1 MAGCRAL
8 TDEEIGQVLKN
19 FTGRFAKRNECAFV
33 LGVKSGYRVSEL
45 LSIRVGDVMQH
56 GQFKTHVVVEAKFMK
71 GKRRSRS
78 VVLHKAA
85 KDAIAA
91 YLAEYEQMWGRPMTP
106 EMYLFRSQQGVN
118 RRLSRSQFAKI
129 LHDIFDKLKM
139 TGKLGTHVLRKSYAV
154 KIYKILGKDLV
165 KTQRAMA
172 HENINS
178 TVKYL
183 QDFTADDIDQAILS
197 T

>member
-8 TDEEIGQVLKN
+8 SDEEIALVLTS
-19 FTGRFAKRNECAFV
+19 FTGRFAKRNVCAFV

-45 LSIRVGDVMQH
+45 LSIRVGDVVQH
-56 GQFKTHVVVEAKFMK
+56 GQFKTHLVVEAKFMK

-78 VVLHKAA
+78 VVLHNAAKAA
-85 KDAIAA
+85 IAD
-91 YLAEYEQMWGRPMTP
+91 YLAEYEQIWGRPMTP

-129 LHDIFDKLKM
+129 LHDVFNIHKL

-183 QDFTADDIDQAILS
+183 QDFTDDDIDQAILS

>member
-8 TDEEIGQVLKN
+8 TDEEIKLVLKS
-19 FTGRFAKRNECAFV
+19 FKGRFASRNKAAFV
-33 LGVKSGYRVSEL
+33 LGMKSGFRVSEL

-78 VVLHKAA
+78 VVLHQAA

-91 YLAEYEQMWGRPMTP
+91 YLAEHEKMWGRPMTQ

-129 LHDIFDKLKM
+129 LHDIFDSHRM
-139 TGKLGTHVLRKSYAV
+139 TGKLGTHVLRKIFATH
-154 KIYKILGKDLV
+154 IYKLLGKDLV
-165 KTQRAMA
+165 KTQRAMG
-172 HENINS
+172 HESVNS

-197 T
+197 A

>member
-8 TDEEIGQVLKN
+8 TDEEIELVLKS
-19 FTGRFAKRNECAFV
+19 FDGRFAKRNKAAFV
-33 LGVKSGYRVSEL
+33 LGIKSGFRVSEL
-45 LSIRVGDVMQH
+45 LSIRVGDVTQH
-56 GQFKTHVVVEAKFMK
+56 EKFKTHVVVEAKFMK

-78 VVLHKAA
+78 VVLHQAA
-85 KDAIAA
+85 KDAIAV
-91 YLAEYEQMWGRPMTP
+91 YLAEYEETWGRVMTP

-129 LHDIFDKLKM
+129 LHDIFDSHRM
-139 TGKLGTHVLRKSYAV
+139 TGKLGTHVLRKIYATR
-154 KIYKILGKDLV
+154 IYKILGKDLV
-165 KTQRAMA
+165 KTQRAMG
-172 HENINS
+172 HESVNS

-197 T
+197 A